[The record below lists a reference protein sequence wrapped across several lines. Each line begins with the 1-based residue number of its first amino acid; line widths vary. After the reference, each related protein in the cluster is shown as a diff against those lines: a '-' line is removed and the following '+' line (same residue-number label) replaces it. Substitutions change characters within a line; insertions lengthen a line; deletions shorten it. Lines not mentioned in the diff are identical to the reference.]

1 MKHLTTS
8 TGTSYVC
15 TFQEDVGNDLGLEVS
30 SLYYF
35 DTTAAKYIKS
45 DRDLVD
51 EVSSLYYFDT
61 TAAKYIKSDRDL
73 VDVINDA
80 VETHDIPKSRVKEN

>member
-51 EVSSLYYFDT
+51 
-61 TAAKYIKSDRDL
+61 
-73 VDVINDA
+73 VINDA